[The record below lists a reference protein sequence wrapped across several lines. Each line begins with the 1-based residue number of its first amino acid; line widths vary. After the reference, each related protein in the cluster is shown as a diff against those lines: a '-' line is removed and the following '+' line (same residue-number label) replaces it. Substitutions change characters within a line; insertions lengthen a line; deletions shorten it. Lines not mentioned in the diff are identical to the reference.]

1 MTRPDD
7 PTPDAA
13 QAMRLRVAGDLKL
26 ALKARDGA
34 EISALRSLLAALDNA
49 GAVAT
54 TARNAPVYGRSGDV
68 PRRALSAGEVEGLVA
83 GEIAEREASI
93 ADYERGG
100 HHEAADRLRAEAR
113 VLARYGPDDS

>member
-1 MTRPDD
+1 MREPDNTD
-7 PTPDAA
+7 DAA

-26 ALKARDGA
+26 ALKARDA
-34 EISALRSLLAALDNA
+34 PEISALRSLLSALDNA
-49 GAVAT
+49 GAVAP
-54 TARNAPVYGRSGDV
+54 TARNVPVYGRSGDV

-100 HHEAADRLRAEAR
+100 HHEPADRLRAEAR

>member
-1 MTRPDD
+1 MSEPRNTTD
-7 PTPDAA
+7 DAA
-13 QAMRLRVAGDLKL
+13 QSLRVRMASDLKL
-26 ALKARDGA
+26 ALKARDAA

-54 TARNAPVYGRSGDV
+54 TARNVPVYGRSGDV
-68 PRRALSAGEVEGLVA
+68 PRRVLSAGEVEGLVA

-100 HHEAADRLRAEAR
+100 HHEAADRLRAEAK
-113 VLARYGPDDS
+113 VLARYRPDDS

>member
-1 MTRPDD
+1 MSEPD
-7 PTPDAA
+7 DAA
-13 QAMRLRVAGDLKL
+13 QSLRARVAGDLQL
-26 ALKARDGA
+26 ALKARDA
-34 EISALRSLLAALDNA
+34 HEISALRSLFSALDNA

-54 TARNAPVYGRSGDV
+54 TGRNTPVYGRSGDV

-83 GEIAEREASI
+83 AEVAEREASI

-113 VLARYGPDDS
+113 VLARYGPDNS

>member
-1 MTRPDD
+1 MATD
-7 PTPDAA
+7 DAA
-13 QAMRLRVAGDLKL
+13 QSLRLRVAGDLKA
-26 ALKARDGA
+26 ALKSRDAA
-34 EISALRSLLAALDNA
+34 EISALRSLLSALDNA

-54 TARNAPVYGRSGDV
+54 TGRNVPIYGRSGDV

-100 HHEAADRLRAEAR
+100 YPEAADRLRAEAR
-113 VLARYGPDDS
+113 VLARYGPDEA

>member
-1 MTRPDD
+1 MSEPDN
-7 PTPDAA
+7 TYDAA
-13 QAMRLRVAGDLKL
+13 QAMRLRVAGDLKI
-26 ALKARDGA
+26 ALKARDAA
-34 EISALRSLLAALDNA
+34 EISALRSLLSALDNA
-49 GAVAT
+49 GSVAT
-54 TARNAPVYGRSGDV
+54 TARNVPVYGRSGDV

-100 HHEAADRLRAEAR
+100 HREAADRLRAEAR